1 MSIYSSFTGK
11 SFEEIEK
18 EFDGKGYGDFKSAV
32 GEVCADSL
40 EGVRSEYAKL
50 IKDKAYLEQIMKDG
64 AQKASYLAEKTLR
77 KVYKKVGFYQVK

>member
-1 MSIYSSFTGK
+1 M
-11 SFEEIEK
+11 
-18 EFDGKGYGDFKSAV
+18 
-32 GEVCADSL
+32 CADSL